1 MMLVKKIL
9 KVLLGIVA
17 LVVTFYL
24 VLLIRTWI

>member
-1 MMLVKKIL
+1 MMPVKKIL

>member
-24 VLLIRTWI
+24 VLLIRT

>member
-1 MMLVKKIL
+1 MLVKKIL